1 MWSNGNET
9 NEHGESVLLL
19 QPVSGKRRG
28 KKTTSAAS
36 SHVGGLPV
44 YHDDE
49 HQSINDN
56 GLKSTN
62 PKCTRCKTQMHL
74 LLQLHAPLDDLDRT
88 LYVFGCNNPSCHLLE
103 ECTTLNG
110 VGDKSVKT
118 RFCANFGGILG
129 GAVRCFRSQQ
139 QQQSNNLPP
148 AEEKPLEAKVATPQ
162 SLVDN
167 DWGMDDDSG
176 GWGDTDDGDDWG
188 DSGGTDKAEDTIS
201 MNDLEA
207 MLTNCEMQSN
217 QATAPP
223 SKASGTQVKSN
234 QHVKEKQRDISA
246 PSFVHHDLDMI
257 DEPAGKSQNDSSD
270 DENDDD
276 DLVAN
281 VDSSKVDSMLSRY
294 LDMEDDEEIIAVLKG
309 GPNTTNN
316 TCGGGNGGGGEK
328 YERLKPE
335 EKAFML
341 FSKRLRRAPEQVC
354 RYAYGGE
361 PLWSIPLPPPKVD
374 GRSKKQKPKKNTKGV
389 TAPFPSIPNC
399 ACGSERV
406 FEFQLLPCLLH
417 VLDVDATNSNSDD
430 GNDITDLTSVG
441 GMNWGSIAVYSCP
454 QSCDESRE
462 EFLIVQ
468 ESGEDVGTKQNT
480 EPMSEEEDDNK
491 D

>member
-19 QPVSGKRRG
+19 QPVNGKRRG
-28 KKTTSAAS
+28 KRTTNASS

-44 YHDDE
+44 LHDDE
-49 HQSINDN
+49 HQYITES

-62 PKCTRCKTQMHL
+62 PKCTRCNTQMYL

-88 LYVFGCNNPSCHLLE
+88 LYVFGCNNPSCHLLD
-103 ECTTLNG
+103 ECLPLNEKR
-110 VGDKSVKT
+110 DENIKT
-118 RFCANFGGILG
+118 RFCANFGGTLG

-139 QQQSNNLPP
+139 LQLNTNPP
-148 AEEKPLEAKVATPQ
+148 PVEEKPSEAKVDSPQ

-176 GWGDTDDGDDWG
+176 GWGDADDDDDDWG
-188 DSGGTDKAEDTIS
+188 GSSETNKADDTIS
-201 MNDLEA
+201 MNDLET
-207 MLTNCEMQSN
+207 MLTNCEMQSK
-217 QATAPP
+217 QATAL
-223 SKASGTQVKSN
+223 STKASVAPQAKNN
-234 QHVKEKQRDISA
+234 QHAKEQRRDISG
-246 PSFVHHDLDMI
+246 PSFEHYDLDMV
-257 DEPAGKSQNDSSD
+257 DEPAGKTQNDSSD

-276 DLVAN
+276 DLVPN

-294 LDMEDDEEIIAVLKG
+294 LDMEDDEDIIAVLKG
-309 GPNTTNN
+309 GNNATAN
-316 TCGGGNGGGGEK
+316 TCGGGTGGGGEK

-341 FSKRLRRAPEQVC
+341 FSKRIRRAPEQVC

-361 PLWSIPLPPPKVD
+361 PLWSIPLPPKIE
-374 GRSKKQKPKKNTKGV
+374 GSSKNQRPKKNAKGI

-406 FEFQLLPCLLH
+406 FEFQLLPSLLH
-417 VLDVDATNSNSDD
+417 VLDVDSARSHSDNE
-430 GNDITDLTSVG
+430 NDTTDLTSMG

-454 QSCDESRE
+454 NSCDESRE

-468 ESGEDVGTKQNT
+468 ESDVGTKQKS
-480 EPMSEEEDDNK
+480 EPMSEGEDDSNE
-491 D
+491 